1 MFTWTSSTWYVSCKS
16 NLKKTS
22 FDDPES
28 LTPNRSVV
36 YSQGLESLGIAKLRL
51 NNIHSAFYGEIDLS
65 TLQQSWN

>member
-1 MFTWTSSTWYVSCKS
+1 M
-16 NLKKTS
+16 KKTS

-36 YSQGLESLGIAKLRL
+36 YSQGLESLEIAKLHL
-51 NNIHSAFYGEIDLS
+51 NNIQSAFYGEIDLS